1 MATKTT
7 TQLIDDLDGS
17 TAAETVTFALD
28 GVNYE
33 IDLSKRNAS
42 AFRKMLNQFMPQARP
57 ASAGRE
63 SPRPGSARVSAPGV
77 NAHRVELA
85 LIRAWA
91 ADSNIVVA
99 PRGRISATIVEQYHA
114 AR

>member
-28 GVNYE
+28 GINYE

-42 AFRKMLNQFMPQARP
+42 AFRKVVKQFMPQARK

-63 SPRPGSARVSAPGV
+63 SVRASSAKVSAPGV

-99 PRGRISATIVEQYHA
+99 PQGRISAKVIEQYHA